1 MAKAGTQQRSMSM
14 PDIIATKQAEN
25 MFVIHPD
32 FVDDVRYIKT
42 GQWVK
47 LTLTKSRNMR
57 FLAKYWV
64 MIGWLLEIET
74 IQAEFKIKERISDN
88 LKIDAGYCYV
98 KQHEVE
104 GLTVITKTPM
114 SISIESMEETEFDK
128 FYQQVVNTVLNE
140 WLERYLPANMVDQY
154 ADYFARQF

>member
-1 MAKAGTQQRSMSM
+1 M
-14 PDIIATKQAEN
+14 PDIIATKQSN

-32 FVDDVRYIKT
+32 FVDDVRYIKD

-47 LTLTKSRNMR
+47 LTATKSRNMK

-64 MIGWLLEIET
+64 MIGKLFEIEA
-74 IQAEFKIKERISDN
+74 IQAEFKIKERVSDN

-98 KQHEVE
+98 KVHEIE
-104 GLTVITKTPM
+104 GLKVITKTPM

-128 FYQQVVNTVLNE
+128 FYNQVVNTVLSD

-154 ADYFARQF
+154 AEYFARQF